1 MFHSHVNVYQR
12 VPIHDKHCKY
22 SLHDMDGTHFFR
34 YPNLL
39 IKHDFSQLQFSVFIG
54 HVRACH
60 VDTAALDPNYIQ
72 LS

>member
-1 MFHSHVNVYQR
+1 
-12 VPIHDKHCKY
+12 
-22 SLHDMDGTHFFR
+22 MDGTHFFK

-39 IKHDFSQLQFSVFIG
+39 IKHDFSQLQISVFIG